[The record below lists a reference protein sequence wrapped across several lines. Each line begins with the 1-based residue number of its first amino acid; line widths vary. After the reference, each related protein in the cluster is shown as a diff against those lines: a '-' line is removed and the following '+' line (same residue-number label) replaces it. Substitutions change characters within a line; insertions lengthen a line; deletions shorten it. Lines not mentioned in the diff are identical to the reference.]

1 MYGISWLA
9 KKLLGSQYGHCCI
22 EASYLVTLGSDA
34 TAIYLR
40 TRHSPFFLSELRLWR
55 FSPCM
60 DGGQFPASKQAVRGG
75 DMASGRE

>member
-1 MYGISWLA
+1 MYEISWLA
-9 KKLLGSQYGHCCI
+9 EELLLSQYEPCCT

-34 TAIYLR
+34 AVIYLR
-40 TRHSPFFLSELRLWR
+40 TRHSPFFLSELLLWR